1 MRITYANAPTPSSI
15 VTGTSGSLAAREWA
29 SVDVSSLVKG
39 GGTYSLALTTT
50 NRTAINLASRESAA
64 SYRPMLVVTPVNDA
78 PVASDDAE
86 YVAEDGQVVF
96 DPTGNDS
103 PGPSDEAGQELGPPT
118 IRVAPSHGTATV
130 PSNGPDA
137 GKVRYIPSLNYN
149 GSDSFT
155 YEICEVGSDAHCDTA
170 TVSLTVSRVV
180 PTVETT
186 HVQHSGDAADD
197 AAIWINPSDPAE
209 STIIGTDKQGGMAVY
224 DLAGTQLQ
232 YKTLSY
238 RDQTAVDRLATFNN
252 VDLRAGFP
260 LADQTA
266 ALVAASDRTKY
277 YTTSDKTQY
286 FRRIVFY
293 SVDSTTGTLTDSVGE
308 IRLDFEPYGLCMYHS
323 QKSGKFYVFV
333 TSRDDVGPLVE
344 QWELSDNGSGQVSAN
359 RVRSFGLGSQTEG
372 CVADDELGYLYLAEE
387 DVGIWKYHAEP
398 DKGSDRTL
406 IDWTGR
412 YAAEKGFPN
421 GHLDADVEGLTI
433 AYGPNGTG
441 HLIASSQGRDS
452 TSNLWKDSYVVY
464 RREGNNTYARTFRVK
479 DGNGIDGTTDTDGID
494 VSTASLGS
502 SYPSGVFIAQD
513 GVNTTASGT
522 AENQNFKLVPLQYI
536 LK

>member
-1 MRITYANAPTPSSI
+1 MLHSILGMLAVLLACTVALAAEETSTDGRRVLGYSTSDSTTQTFAPVADARVDASKPRTNFGASKSLGTDARPRVRSYLRFRLPENIGTVQEAELLLWARTSSTAGFAVRRVAKNDWREMRITYANAPTPSSI

-186 HVQHSGDAADD
+186 HVQHSGDAAD
-197 AAIWINPSDPAE
+197 
-209 STIIGTDKQGGMAVY
+209 
-224 DLAGTQLQ
+224 
-232 YKTLSY
+232 
-238 RDQTAVDRLATFNN
+238 
-252 VDLRAGFP
+252 
-260 LADQTA
+260 
-266 ALVAASDRTKY
+266 
-277 YTTSDKTQY
+277 
-286 FRRIVFY
+286 
-293 SVDSTTGTLTDSVGE
+293 
-308 IRLDFEPYGLCMYHS
+308 
-323 QKSGKFYVFV
+323 
-333 TSRDDVGPLVE
+333 
-344 QWELSDNGSGQVSAN
+344 
-359 RVRSFGLGSQTEG
+359 
-372 CVADDELGYLYLAEE
+372 
-387 DVGIWKYHAEP
+387 
-398 DKGSDRTL
+398 
-406 IDWTGR
+406 
-412 YAAEKGFPN
+412 
-421 GHLDADVEGLTI
+421 
-433 AYGPNGTG
+433 
-441 HLIASSQGRDS
+441 
-452 TSNLWKDSYVVY
+452 
-464 RREGNNTYARTFRVK
+464 
-479 DGNGIDGTTDTDGID
+479 
-494 VSTASLGS
+494 
-502 SYPSGVFIAQD
+502 
-513 GVNTTASGT
+513 
-522 AENQNFKLVPLQYI
+522 
-536 LK
+536 